1 MGFAESKSELN
12 MKNCEIN
19 KIKIKSEK
27 NERISSTKIQAQCY
41 RQYMEDSSI
50 IKINFEK
57 NSSLFGVFDG
67 HGGSLISNF
76 VAQNIGNAI
85 LNNISFQKG
94 KIEESL
100 KETFLKFD
108 VLLKNPKIDNFI
120 CECNLNKNDSSHSNQ
135 SNSTIDSENNDNNN
149 CNEGNFFNE
158 NIKNKKEKKNL
169 SDYISYNMGTTA
181 NIILIKNNYIYI
193 ANVGDCLSYMYYNK
207 KAIKLNNQH
216 NVNLEEEKNRI
227 LKSGNKIINGRINGR
242 LNLTRAIGDFS
253 FKNNSKL
260 NYYEQAVISLPEIN
274 KFEINNNIDFIIM
287 GSDGFWN
294 YVNPDKLCYKIYS
307 LFQKGFSTEDVSKN
321 IFKILYKQL
330 LNMNPQETDNLT
342 FIIIKFE

>member
-12 MKNCEIN
+12 MKNYEIN

-135 SNSTIDSENNDNNN
+135 SNSTNDSENNDNNN
-149 CNEGNFFNE
+149 YNEEIF
-158 NIKNKKEKKNL
+158 L
-169 SDYISYNMGTTA
+169 M
-181 NIILIKNNYIYI
+181 
-193 ANVGDCLSYMYYNK
+193 
-207 KAIKLNNQH
+207 
-216 NVNLEEEKNRI
+216 
-227 LKSGNKIINGRINGR
+227 KI
-242 LNLTRAIGDFS
+242 
-253 FKNNSKL
+253 
-260 NYYEQAVISLPEIN
+260 
-274 KFEINNNIDFIIM
+274 
-287 GSDGFWN
+287 
-294 YVNPDKLCYKIYS
+294 
-307 LFQKGFSTEDVSKN
+307 
-321 IFKILYKQL
+321 
-330 LNMNPQETDNLT
+330 
-342 FIIIKFE
+342 